1 MKKISIVI
9 GLYNSERTI
18 EAVLQ
23 EIDSAFAQS
32 EAYCY
37 EVVLVDDH
45 SPDGVYPLVKSLAEQ
60 DPRIKVIHLA
70 KNAGQ
75 TNAVIEGYR

>member
-18 EAVLQ
+18 EAVLK

-45 SPDGVYPLVKSLAEQ
+45 SPD
-60 DPRIKVIHLA
+60 
-70 KNAGQ
+70 
-75 TNAVIEGYR
+75 